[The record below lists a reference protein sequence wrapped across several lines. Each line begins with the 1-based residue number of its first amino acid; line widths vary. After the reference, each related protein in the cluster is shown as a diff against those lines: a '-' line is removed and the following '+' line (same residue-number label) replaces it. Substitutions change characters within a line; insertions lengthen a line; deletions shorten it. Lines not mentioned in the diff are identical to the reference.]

1 MLALF
6 PIKSILKFG
15 PIEAH
20 FQSLSPTINW
30 DFCSIVWSLKHLF
43 HSHLRAQSHAPMPTV
58 NAMNGNVFGN
68 VINEIS
74 SFQKFEIVHFIS
86 NSLFLFEFKDRYF
99 RLFSAFY
106 FAYIIE
112 THRWMDLLVFDSS
125 LNILHLFKNS
135 IEFFHS
141 VVLKMINSNSCCI
154 WKFGIEI
161 HQFRQLVALL

>member
-43 HSHLRAQSHAPMPTV
+43 RSHLRAQSHAPMPTV

-86 NSLFLFEFKDRYF
+86 NSLFLFEFKDKISICF
-99 RLFSAFY
+99 QLS
-106 FAYIIE
+106 I
-112 THRWMDLLVFDSS
+112 S
-125 LNILHLFKNS
+125 LIS
-135 IEFFHS
+135 
-141 VVLKMINSNSCCI
+141 LKLTDEWIYWYLI
-154 WKFGIEI
+154 A
-161 HQFRQLVALL
+161 H